1 MILSHIR
8 HLSPHLARSFCN
20 ILSLTTLNLVR
31 KEDGSTMLVPSN
43 DGLTQ
48 GCPASP
54 AAFSFFILLVE
65 EFSWSELVARAGE
78 EVKAATDLFACL
90 DDLTLV
96 TEERGSWKM
105 PSEQW
110 NPALAKARLTIN
122 ETKGTVWTSTGTRP
136 NGSRVECDVG

>member
-8 HLSPHLARSFCN
+8 HLSPRSFYN
-20 ILSLTTLNLVR
+20 ILSRTTLNLVR

-54 AAFSFFILLVE
+54 AAFSFRV
-65 EFSWSELVARAGE
+65 GE
-78 EVKAATDLFACL
+78 EAKEVTELFAHL

-96 TEERGSWKM
+96 TLVRYLEDATRAMES
-105 PSEQW
+105 
-110 NPALAKARLTIN
+110 ALAKARLIIN
-122 ETKGTVWTSTGTRP
+122 EMKG
-136 NGSRVECDVG
+136 NGVGLGEGPTDHQ